1 MKPHHI
7 LDHLG
12 DGAKHLLD
20 FVSISVAVGTLVSL
34 LPPIAAAM
42 TILWTGLQIYG
53 WVVAGKWR
61 RPQGDIPKADQ

>member
-20 FVSISVAVGTLVSL
+20 FISISVAVGTLVSL
-34 LPPIAAAM
+34 LPSLAALL
-42 TILWTGLQIYG
+42 TIIWTGLRIYD
-53 WVVAGKWR
+53 WVEARWEN
-61 RPQGDIPKADQ
+61 RPPVQD

>member
-34 LPPIAAAM
+34 LPSLAALL
-42 TILWTGLQIYG
+42 TIVWTGLRIYD
-53 WVVAGKWR
+53 WIEAR
-61 RPQGDIPKADQ
+61 RQGRKPSED

>member
-20 FVSISVAVGTLVSL
+20 ILSISVAVGTLVSL
-34 LPPIAAAM
+34 LPSLAALL
-42 TILWTGLQIYG
+42 TIVWTGLRIYD
-53 WVVAGKWR
+53 WCESRW
-61 RPQGDIPKADQ
+61 QGRKPSED

>member
-20 FVSISVAVGTLVSL
+20 ILSISVAVGTLVSL
-34 LPPIAAAM
+34 LPSLAALL
-42 TILWTGLQIYG
+42 TIVWTGLRIYD
-53 WVVAGKWR
+53 WWEARW
-61 RPQGDIPKADQ
+61 QGRKPSED

>member
-20 FVSISVAVGTLVSL
+20 ALSATVAVGTLVSL
-34 LPPIAAAM
+34 LPSLAALL
-42 TILWTGLQIYG
+42 TIVWTGLRIFD
-53 WVVAGKWR
+53 WVEARW
-61 RPQGDIPKADQ
+61 QGRYLPKD